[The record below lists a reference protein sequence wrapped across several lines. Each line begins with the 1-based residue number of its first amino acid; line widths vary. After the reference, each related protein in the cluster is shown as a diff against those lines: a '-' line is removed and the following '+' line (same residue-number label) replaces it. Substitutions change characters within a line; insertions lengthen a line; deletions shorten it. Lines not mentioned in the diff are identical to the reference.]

1 MEIVERDIITMAIAL
16 ISCCFVIFF
25 VGVICAVAWLKEQH
39 DYNKR
44 DYYNRGRGKG

>member
-1 MEIVERDIITMAIAL
+1 MEIVEQDIITAIVAL
-16 ISCCFVIFF
+16 ISCCFVIVF

-44 DYYNRGRGKG
+44 KGGSNGR